1 MLRVRRGRERGATE
15 LGWLDSRHTFSFGDY
30 YDPANMGF
38 RSLRVINEDRVAPR
52 GGFPTHPH
60 RDMEILTY
68 VISGGLQHRDSMGNG
83 SIIRPG
89 EIQRMSAGTGIH
101 HSEVN
106 PSRSDPVH
114 FLQIWIVPDRRGLT
128 PGYEQKSFVDEQRRG
143 RLLLVAAREGREG
156 RDDAITIHQDAS
168 LYASRLEAG
177 ASVRHELAPG
187 RHAWLQV
194 VKGGLE
200 VGGQELEA
208 GDGAAIEAA
217 PSGAAT
223 PIAISAHEEA
233 ELLLF
238 DLG

>member
-15 LGWLDSRHTFSFGDY
+15 IGWLDSRHTFAFGDY
-30 YDPANMGF
+30 YDPDNMGF

-68 VISGGLQHRDSMGNG
+68 VISGELQHRDSMGNG

-106 PSRSDPVH
+106 PSKSDPVH
-114 FLQIWIVPDRRGLT
+114 FLQIWILPDRRGLT
-128 PGYEQKSFVDEQRRG
+128 PGYEQKSYGDEQRRG
-143 RLLLVAAREGREG
+143 RLLLVAAREGRDG
-156 RDDAITIHQDAS
+156 AVTIHQDAS
-168 LYASRLEAG
+168 LYASRLDAG
-177 ASVRHELAPG
+177 ATVGHELAPG

-194 VKGGLE
+194 VKGELE
-200 VGGQELEA
+200 VGGEKLEA
-208 GDGAAIEAA
+208 GDGAAIEAE
-217 PSGAAT
+217 PSGAPT
-223 PIAISAHEEA
+223 SIAIAARGEA

>member
-1 MLRVRRGRERGATE
+1 MMRVRRGGERGATE

-106 PSRSDPVH
+106 PSKSDPVH

-128 PGYEQKSFVDEQRRG
+128 PGYEQKSFGDEQRRG
-143 RLLLVAAREGREG
+143 RLLLVAAPERNGG
-156 RDDAITIHQDAS
+156 RDGAVAIHQDAS
-168 LYASRLEAG
+168 LYASFLDAG
-177 ASVRHELAPG
+177 ATVSHELAPG

-194 VKGGLE
+194 VKGGLA

-208 GDGAAIEAA
+208 GDGAAIEAE
-217 PSGAAT
+217 PSGAQT
-223 PIAISAHEEA
+223 PITIAARQEA